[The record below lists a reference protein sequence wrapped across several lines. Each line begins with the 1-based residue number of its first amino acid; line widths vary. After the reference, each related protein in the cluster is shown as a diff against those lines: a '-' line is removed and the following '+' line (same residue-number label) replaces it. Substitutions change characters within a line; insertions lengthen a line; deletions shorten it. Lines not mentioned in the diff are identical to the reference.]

1 MSKFR
6 PCIDLHLGKVK
17 QIVGSSLGAD
27 ETGLQV
33 NHVSDQ
39 SAADFAMLYAEDGLQ
54 GGHMILLGPKEVN
67 HSPALAALKAFP
79 NGLQVGGG
87 ITDKNAESWLNHGAS
102 HVILT
107 SWLFDGEGV
116 FLMERLKYL
125 AELIGKERI
134 VLDLSCRSLGV
145 AGKTDERGWQ
155 VMKDHWQTATNTW
168 VNVATLERL
177 SEFCAE
183 FLIHAADVE
192 GKCQGIDVALVEYLG
207 KYSPIPT
214 TYAGGVRS
222 LADLSQIQALSGGRV
237 DVTVGSA
244 LDLFG
249 GSLMKYKDCVSW
261 NIHNQVRSCNR
272 TRVNGNS

>member
-6 PCIDLHLGKVK
+6 PCIDLHLGRVK
-17 QIVGSSLGAD
+17 QIVGSSLGTD
-27 ETGLQV
+27 ETGLQI

-39 SAADFAMLYAEDGLQ
+39 SAADFALLYAKDGLQ
-54 GGHMILLGPKEVN
+54 GGHMILLGPKAVN
-67 HSPALAALKAFP
+67 HSPAQAALKAFP

-87 ITDKNAESWLNHGAS
+87 ITDKNAESWLDYGAS

-107 SWLFDGEGV
+107 SWLFNEEGV

-134 VLDLSCRSLGV
+134 VLDLSCRTLRV
-145 AGKTDERGWQ
+145 EGKTDELRWQ
-155 VMKDHWQTATNTW
+155 VMKDHWQTETNTW
-168 VNVATLERL
+168 INAATLERL

-183 FLIHAADVE
+183 FLIHAADFE
-192 GKCQGIDVALVEYLG
+192 GKCQGIDEALVKYLG

-222 LADLSQIQALSGGRV
+222 LADLSQIQALSEGRV
-237 DVTVGSA
+237 DVTIGSA

-249 GSLMKYKDCVSW
+249 GASIKYKDCVSW
-261 NIHNQVRSCNR
+261 NIHNQVSSCNTNR
-272 TRVNGNS
+272 INGNS